1 MSPLNAD
8 TDAGDHCEL
17 ACPIAC
23 CALGSQRPTEL
34 HPVLVPR
41 HVFSPS
47 PRSQLTMESLHSSHA
62 AKSASVH
69 KHAAP
74 SPSDQPVAAAPAAA
88 LAVTHAHFS
97 LSPVHAKQMSDVAA
111 TAAQPHAA
119 MPAPLQSTRTPSSA
133 ASAASSAAPLTPSS
147 LASTLGA
154 LAVPVST
161 AARQVLRMWVGAV
174 SSGVTRALRLR
185 SDWKE
190 GQGARRKLAA
200 VMRARAEERVAA
212 KKREQMAMERLQQL
226 EQQIHFMHQQSV
238 NSGTCRRS
246 SPHLSRAARTALHCV
261 AFLSFAPFS
270 ILPLRAHPRV
280 GM

>member
-1 MSPLNAD
+1 
-8 TDAGDHCEL
+8 
-17 ACPIAC
+17 
-23 CALGSQRPTEL
+23 
-34 HPVLVPR
+34 
-41 HVFSPS
+41 
-47 PRSQLTMESLHSSHA
+47 MESLHSGH

-69 KHAAP
+69 KLAAP
-74 SPSDQPVAAAPAAA
+74 SPSDQPVAAAPAAV
-88 LAVTHAHFS
+88 AVTHAHFS
-97 LSPVHAKQMSDVAA
+97 LSPVHAN
-111 TAAQPHAA
+111 AAQPQAA
-119 MPAPLQSTRTPSSA
+119 MPAPLQSAHTPSSTP
-133 ASAASSAAPLTPSS
+133 SAASAAPLTPSS

-246 SPHLSRAARTALHCV
+246 SPHLSRAARTALHCT
-261 AFLSFAPFS
+261 ALPFS
-270 ILPLRAHPRV
+270 PSLRFPYSRYEHIPVWGCDVDISVIRIR
-280 GM
+280 

>member
-1 MSPLNAD
+1 
-8 TDAGDHCEL
+8 
-17 ACPIAC
+17 
-23 CALGSQRPTEL
+23 
-34 HPVLVPR
+34 
-41 HVFSPS
+41 
-47 PRSQLTMESLHSSHA
+47 
-62 AKSASVH
+62 
-69 KHAAP
+69 
-74 SPSDQPVAAAPAAA
+74 
-88 LAVTHAHFS
+88 
-97 LSPVHAKQMSDVAA
+97 
-111 TAAQPHAA
+111 
-119 MPAPLQSTRTPSSA
+119 MPAPLQSARTPSSA
-133 ASAASSAAPLTPSS
+133 PSAASAAPLTPSS

-238 NSGTCRRS
+238 NSGICRS
-246 SPHLSRAARTALHCV
+246 SLPHPSRAAVHCTALRC
-261 AFLSFAPFS
+261 LSLLCSVFHTPATS
-270 ILPLRAHPRV
+270 TSRV
-280 GM
+280 GL